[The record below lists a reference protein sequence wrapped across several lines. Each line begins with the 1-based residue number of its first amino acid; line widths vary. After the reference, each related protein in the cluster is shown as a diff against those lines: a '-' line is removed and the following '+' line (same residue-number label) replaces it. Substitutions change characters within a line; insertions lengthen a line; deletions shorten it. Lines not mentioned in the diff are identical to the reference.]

1 MSILIERET
10 SAGSAG
16 ARRATRDPAGRAA
29 AGVEDPEVVEQA
41 KRRRF
46 TAEYKLRIVREADAF
61 GKGDGDVAAL
71 LRREGLYSSQLSS
84 WRRQRDEIAKVGMTS
99 RKRGRKAKAE
109 DPRVKELERE
119 NARLQRRLARVE
131 TMLEIQKKNL
141 RTTGDPPESTRERRE
156 RLIVAAE
163 ELAGRIG
170 QTAEACEALGVAR
183 STLYRRR
190 QPVTSKPKRRPRP
203 HRALDETEREEVLG
217 ALHCERFVDKAPAQ
231 VWATLL
237 DEGTY
242 LCSIRTMYRIL
253 EEHGEVRERRNQRR
267 HPNYT
272 KPELLAEAPNQ
283 VWSWDITKLRG
294 PVPAGNYD

>member
-16 ARRATRDPAGRAA
+16 VRRATRDPAGRDA
-29 AGVEDPEVVEQA
+29 AGVEDPEVREQA

-46 TAEYKLRIVREADAF
+46 SAEYKLRIVREADAF

-131 TMLEIQKKNL
+131 TMLEIQKK
-141 RTTGDPPESTRERRE
+141 
-156 RLIVAAE
+156 
-163 ELAGRIG
+163 
-170 QTAEACEALGVAR
+170 
-183 STLYRRR
+183 
-190 QPVTSKPKRRPRP
+190 TS
-203 HRALDETEREEVLG
+203 
-217 ALHCERFVDKAPAQ
+217 
-231 VWATLL
+231 
-237 DEGTY
+237 
-242 LCSIRTMYRIL
+242 
-253 EEHGEVRERRNQRR
+253 
-267 HPNYT
+267 
-272 KPELLAEAPNQ
+272 ELLGIPLNPLESDEN
-283 VWSWDITKLRG
+283 D
-294 PVPAGNYD
+294 